1 VMSLFQRP
9 DAQDAKRGGE
19 ARMKYKKAITLS
31 RAQLFRAGA
40 VLVITTLLL
49 VAAAATAQTY
59 TVLYN
64 FGTNIGDP
72 LNPQLSD
79 VIAQG
84 RDGSLYSTT
93 FSGGAHGLGT
103 VFDITPGATLTVLYD
118 FDGTLGELPNSGLT
132 LATDGKF
139 YGTTAAGGPSN
150 AGTIFNTTPSGKVTV
165 LYNFTGGSDGF
176 FPSAPPIQGTDGN
189 FYGTT
194 PYGGHKT
201 CNGGAGCG
209 TVYKL
214 TRSGQFTTLHQFQSK
229 EGAVPPGPVVEGTD
243 GNLYGTT
250 VGGGTYN
257 AGVVFKLTTA
267 GKYTVLH
274 NFDPYSDGKDPVGPL
289 VQGSDGNFYGT
300 TVAGRDGQIRG
311 VVFKITPTGSLTVLH
326 RLNGTTDGDNPY
338 SGLVQATD
346 GNFYGTASAGG
357 TFGSGTIFRL
367 SPKRT
372 FTVLHNFDNTTGA
385 YPQITLMQH
394 TNGLLYGETALG
406 GTGTHCGSIPCG
418 VFYSLNVGLGPFVT
432 LLPYSGKVGNT
443 IEFLGQGLTGATAV
457 SFNGTGAPFKVVS
470 DTLLTATVPGGATTG
485 FVTVTTPDGT
495 FTSNKKFRVKR

>member
-1 VMSLFQRP
+1 
-9 DAQDAKRGGE
+9 
-19 ARMKYKKAITLS
+19 MKYKKAITLS
-31 RAQLFRAGA
+31 RAHLFRAGA

-165 LYNFTGGSDGF
+165 LYNFTGGSNGS
-176 FPSAPPIQGTDGN
+176 FPSAPPIQGADGS

-372 FTVLHNFDNTTGA
+372 FTVLHNFDNYDRCVPSDHTHATHQRPSLRRNRAWRHRYALRFHTLRRVLQLERRPGA
-385 YPQITLMQH
+385 IRH
-394 TNGLLYGETALG
+394 SAALLRKGRKHHRVSGPRIDRRNCCFLQRDRRTVQSCVGYASHGD
-406 GTGTHCGSIPCG
+406 GSRRSHHRFRYRDHAG
-418 VFYSLNVGLGPFVT
+418 RHVY
-432 LLPYSGKVGNT
+432 
-443 IEFLGQGLTGATAV
+443 EQQE
-457 SFNGTGAPFKVVS
+457 
-470 DTLLTATVPGGATTG
+470 VPGQ
-485 FVTVTTPDGT
+485 TVVHENLKTLASG
-495 FTSNKKFRVKR
+495 